1 PDGSGFFYTRYP
13 NPGTTVLGEE
23 FYYRHVYFH
32 RLGTDPAQD
41 PKIFGE
47 GRSAHELYQ
56 LLVSPDGRH
65 LLVHARQGWAKNE
78 LYLRDLQSSNP
89 FIPLT
94 QGADALYYGRILG
107 DQLFVWTNE
116 GASNYRVFVT
126 SVRTPG
132 REHWRELIPETETV
146 IQNLELVKD
155 RIAILGLRQASYVIQ
170 IYSRDGGL
178 EHEAPLPTY
187 GTVGVIDGDPE
198 CEEILFTFSSFC
210 VSPTIYRYN
219 VKTRALDV
227 YEQLESQIE
236 PDRYKVEQ
244 IWYASKDGTKV
255 SMFIAYSKDIS
266 LNGDNPTVL
275 TGYGGFNAG
284 RFPLFSPAYYWWIE
298 HGGVLALANLRGGG
312 EFGEKWHRA
321 GMLDQKQNAFD
332 DFTSAAEW
340 LIHHKYTR
348 PERLGILGRSNGGL
362 LVGAAMTQH
371 PELFKAVICGVPLL
385 DMLRYQHF
393 LVAKL
398 WIPEYGSSED
408 PEQFRWLYAYSPY
421 HHVQKDVHYPSVL
434 FHTAESDSR
443 VDPMHARKV
452 AALIQETVEGK
463 SLVLLRLEAR
473 AGHGIGKPVSK
484 VIDEQVD
491 TWGFLA
497 WQLGRQ

>member
-1 PDGSGFFYTRYP
+1 M
-13 NPGTTVLGEE
+13 
-23 FYYRHVYFH
+23 
-32 RLGTDPAQD
+32 
-41 PKIFGE
+41 
-47 GRSAHELYQ
+47 
-56 LLVSPDGRH
+56 
-65 LLVHARQGWAKNE
+65 
-78 LYLRDLQSSNP
+78 
-89 FIPLT
+89 
-94 QGADALYYGRILG
+94 
-107 DQLFVWTNE
+107 
-116 GASNYRVFVT
+116 
-126 SVRTPG
+126 
-132 REHWRELIPETETV
+132 
-146 IQNLELVKD
+146 
-155 RIAILGLRQASYVIQ
+155 IQ

-244 IWYASKDGTKV
+244 IWYVSKDGTKV

-266 LNGDNPTVL
+266 LNGDNPTLL
-275 TGYGGFNAG
+275 TGYGGFNVG

-348 PERLGILGRSNGGL
+348 PERLGIIGRSNGGL
-362 LVGAAMTQH
+362 LVGAAMTQR
-371 PELFKAVICGVPLL
+371 PDLFKAVICGVPLL

-398 WIPEYGSSED
+398 WIPEYGSS
-408 PEQFRWLYAYSPY
+408 
-421 HHVQKDVHYPSVL
+421 
-434 FHTAESDSR
+434 
-443 VDPMHARKV
+443 
-452 AALIQETVEGK
+452 
-463 SLVLLRLEAR
+463 
-473 AGHGIGKPVSK
+473 
-484 VIDEQVD
+484 
-491 TWGFLA
+491 
-497 WQLGRQ
+497 